1 MHLCISSDERGK
13 HNPKTKKGIR
23 QRIILLQN
31 NRRKMWLRDYQPKGI
46 NKLAMH
52 RWFFCNSTTYECF
65 YIRFQSVYGFCICC
79 QWECFIVYT
88 WLTCRLDHITFSWV
102 ILLLNNSA
110 ILFANLLVFSL
121 RFQISYFVN
130 SMLLLP
136 K

>member
-65 YIRFQSVYGFCICC
+65 CIRFQSAYGFRICC
-79 QWECFIVYT
+79 QWECFLYIPN
-88 WLTCRLDHITFSWV
+88 WLLGDHIAFSWEF
-102 ILLLNNSA
+102 LLLNDSA
-110 ILFANLLVFSL
+110 NLFANLLVFSL
-121 RFQISYFVN
+121 RFRIAYFVD